1 MSSHEPPDEE
11 RRGPSGLTVLELAEL
26 LPPLEP
32 LPPPPLEAMDPPPT
46 LWRVIP
52 RLLFSIVFGVLAAM
66 HAGIFFFRDEEPF
79 NQLHCLDLVNS
90 SGISAIAAV
99 LCALAGAGLLSKL
112 KRLLRERREGRRDN
126 HPKSTPSF
134 RSPGPG

>member
-1 MSSHEPPDEE
+1 MSWNEPPELE

-32 LPPPPLEAMDPPPT
+32 LPPPPLEAMDLTPT

-52 RLLFSIVFGVLAAM
+52 RLLFCILFGALATV
-66 HAGIFFFRDEEPF
+66 HAGIFLLRTDPPF
-79 NQLHCLDLVNS
+79 NEAKCADLLNS
-90 SGISAIAAV
+90 SGAFAIAAV
-99 LCALAGAGLLSKL
+99 LCALGGAGLLSKFKQL
-112 KRLLRERREGRRDN
+112 MRERRNTRHSGHHDSSEA
-126 HPKSTPSF
+126 F

>member
-1 MSSHEPPDEE
+1 M
-11 RRGPSGLTVLELAEL
+11 TVLELAAL

-32 LPPPPLEAMDPPPT
+32 LPPPPLFEPDPPPT

-52 RLLFSIVFGVLAAM
+52 RLLFSIVLGVLAAM
-66 HAGIFFFRDEEPF
+66 HAGIFFYRDEEPF
-79 NQLHCLDLVNS
+79 NQLHCLELVNS
-90 SGISAIAAV
+90 SGIFAITAV

-112 KRLLRERREGRRDN
+112 KQALRDRREGRLDSHRDSAA
-126 HPKSTPSF
+126 PF